1 MRKADVQSYLR
12 RLGMPDPGPP
22 STAGLRAL
30 HAAHVE
36 RVPFETLEIHLRR
49 PTTVDP
55 QESIARIL
63 RGRGGYCFHLN
74 GAFATLLQALGY
86 AVSWHRGGVH
96 STSQAPPPGA
106 TGNHLCLV
114 VACEGESWFVD
125 VGLGD
130 ALHEPLPL
138 RAATYRQG
146 PFTYRLTR
154 SGVEPGGWRFDHDP
168 RGTFIGMDFSLA
180 PAGPGDFIEW
190 HRELSTSPDS
200 GFVRVVSAIRRDP
213 HGVDALEGCV
223 LSRTDITGRSQRELD
238 NESDW
243 FGALADV
250 FGLTLD
256 DVTAVER
263 SVLWTDVYSK
273 HQVWKARRS
282 GQRP

>member
-12 RLGMPDPGPP
+12 RLGIPDPGPP
-22 STAGLRAL
+22 STAGLCAL

-36 RVPFETLEIHLRR
+36 RVPFETLEIHLGR

-55 QESIARIL
+55 QESISRIL

-74 GAFATLLQALGY
+74 GAFATLLRALGY

-96 STSQAPPPGA
+96 SMSRTPPPGA
-106 TGNHLCLV
+106 TGNHLSLV

-200 GFVRVVSAIRRDP
+200 GFVRVVSAMRRDP

-256 DVTAVER
+256 DVTASER